1 MRTVT
6 REREAVQIGLPLPL
20 PPLLRAMRPQQFIK
34 NGIVF
39 TALVF
44 SVRQA
49 WRPAYP
55 DTWLPLLLRALLAF
69 CAFCAVAAAEYL
81 INDIRDREADRAHP
95 RKRYRPIASGEVSVP
110 LAQTAAMLLFG
121 CGFVG
126 GLLLGWRFELV
137 LVAYAAQTI
146 AYSYVLK
153 SIVLIDVIVIALGF
167 VLRAMAGAL
176 AIGVPV
182 SPWLYLCTG
191 LGALFLA
198 VNKRRHE
205 LVLLQ
210 NGAASHRAILDEYST
225 HLLDQLSA
233 MVTAATLIAY
243 SLYTFSA
250 DNLPKNHVM
259 MVTIPFVI
267 YGLFRY
273 LFLVYQKDEG
283 GSPDE
288 IVVRD
293 RPLILCMALWICTA
307 GIVLALYR

>member
-6 REREAVQIGLPLPL
+6 REREPVALGLRL
-20 PPLLRAMRPQQFIK
+20 PPLVRAMRPQQFVK

-49 WRPAYP
+49 WRPGYP
-55 DTWLPLLLRALLAF
+55 DTWLPLLLRAILAF
-69 CAFCAVAAAEYL
+69 CAFCAVAAGEYL
-81 INDIRDREADRAHP
+81 VNDIRDSDADRLHP
-95 RKRYRPIASGEVSVP
+95 RKRFRPIASGEVPVP
-110 LAQTAAMLLFG
+110 LAQTTATLLFAAG
-121 CGFVG
+121 LTG
-126 GLLLGWRFELV
+126 GLALGWRFALV
-137 LVAYAAQTI
+137 LTGYAVLML
-146 AYSYVLK
+146 AYSFALK
-153 SIVLIDVIVIALGF
+153 AIVLIDVIVIAVGF
-167 VLRAMAGAL
+167 VLRAIAGAL

-210 NGAASHRAILDEYST
+210 NGAAEHRPILSEYST

-250 DNLPKNHVM
+250 ENLPKNHIM

-293 RPLILCMALWICTA
+293 RPLIACMALWICTA
-307 GIVLALYR
+307 GVVLALFR

>member
-6 REREAVQIGLPLPL
+6 REREPVALGLRL
-20 PPLLRAMRPQQFIK
+20 PPLVRAMRPQQFVK

-49 WRPAYP
+49 WRPAFP
-55 DTWLPLLLRALLAF
+55 DSWVPLLLRAILAF
-69 CAFCAVAAAEYL
+69 CAFCLVAAGEYL
-81 INDIRDREADRAHP
+81 VNDIRDRDADRQHP
-95 RKRYRPIASGEVSVP
+95 RKRFRPIASGEVPLP
-110 LAQTAAMLLFG
+110 LAQTTATLLFAAG
-121 CGFVG
+121 LMG
-126 GLLLGWRFELV
+126 GLALGWRFALV
-137 LVAYAAQTI
+137 LAGYAALML
-146 AYSYVLK
+146 AYSFALK
-153 SIVLIDVIVIALGF
+153 AIVLVDVIVIAIGF
-167 VLRAMAGAL
+167 VLRAIAGAL

-210 NGAASHRAILDEYST
+210 NGAAEHRPILQEYST

-250 DNLPKNHVM
+250 ENLPKNHIM

-293 RPLILCMALWICTA
+293 RPLIACMALWICTA
-307 GIVLALYR
+307 GVVLALYR

>member
-6 REREAVQIGLPLPL
+6 REREAVALGLPL
-20 PPLLRAMRPQQFIK
+20 PPLIRAMRPQQFVK

-55 DTWLPLLLRALLAF
+55 DTWLPLLLRAMLAF
-69 CAFCAVAAAEYL
+69 AAFCAVAAAEYL
-81 INDIRDREADRAHP
+81 INDIRDREADREHP
-95 RKRYRPIASGEVSVP
+95 RKRFRPIASGELPVP
-110 LAQTAAMLLFG
+110 LAQTTAIVLFAAG
-121 CGFVG
+121 IAG
-126 GLLLGWRFELV
+126 GLALGWRFAAV
-137 LVAYAAQTI
+137 LVGYAALML
-146 AYSYVLK
+146 AYSYALK
-153 SIVLIDVIVIALGF
+153 TIVLIDVIVIAVGF

-210 NGAASHRAILDEYST
+210 NNAVNHRPILQEYST
-225 HLLDQLSA
+225 QLLDQLSA

-250 DNLPKNHVM
+250 ENLPKNHVM

-293 RPLILCMALWICTA
+293 RPLIACMALWICTA

>member
-1 MRTVT
+1 MRSVIQ
-6 REREAVQIGLPLPL
+6 ERPPVVGVGLPLP
-20 PPLLRAMRPQQFIK
+20 PVLRAMRPKQFIK

-55 DTWLPLLLRALLAF
+55 DTWFPLLLRATVA
-69 CAFCAVAAAEYL
+69 CIAFCAVAAAEYL

-95 RKRYRPIASGEVSVP
+95 RKRFRPIASGELSVP
-110 LAQTAAMLLFG
+110 VAQTAAVLLFIG
-121 CGFVG
+121 GFAAG
-126 GLLLGWRFELV
+126 MALGWRFALV
-137 LVAYAAQTI
+137 LGGYAALML

-153 SIVLIDVIVIALGF
+153 TLVLVDVLVIAVGF
-167 VLRAMAGAL
+167 VLRAIAGAL
-176 AIGVPV
+176 AIGVPI
-182 SPWLYLCTG
+182 SPWLYLCTL

-210 NGAASHRAILDEYST
+210 GGAASHRPILEEYST
-225 HLLDQLSA
+225 QLLDQLSA

-250 DNLPKNHVM
+250 ENLPKNHVM

-288 IVVRD
+288 LVVRD
-293 RPLILCMALWICTA
+293 RPLVACMALWICTA
-307 GIVLALYR
+307 GLALALFR

>member
-1 MRTVT
+1 MQSISPTTEALRT
-6 REREAVQIGLPLPL
+6 RLPLPA
-20 PPLLRAMRPQQFIK
+20 LLRAMRPKQYLK

-55 DTWLPLLLRALLAF
+55 DTWLPLLLRALVAFLAF
-69 CAFCAVAAAEYL
+69 CAIASAEYL
-81 INDIRDREADRAHP
+81 VNDIRDREADRRHP
-95 RKRYRPIASGEVSVP
+95 RKRFRPIASGELPVGV
-110 LAQTAAMLLFG
+110 AQSAAVALFAA
-121 CGFVG
+121 
-126 GLLLGWRFELV
+126 GLLIGVGLGWRFLCV
-137 LVAYAAQTI
+137 LAGYAALML

-153 SIVLIDVIVIALGF
+153 GLVLVDVLAIAVGF
-167 VLRAMAGAL
+167 VLRAIAGAI
-176 AIGVPV
+176 AIGVPI
-182 SPWLYLCTG
+182 SPWLYLCTL

-205 LVLLQ
+205 LVTLQ
-210 NGAASHRAILDEYST
+210 SSAGHHRRILEEYST

-250 DNLPKNHVM
+250 ENLPKNHVM

-273 LFLVYQKDEG
+273 LYLVYQKDEG

-293 RPLILCMALWICTA
+293 RPLLVCMALWICTA
-307 GIVLALYR
+307 GVVLAIFR